1 MSGIKSRQNKW
12 DLFGLKKKS
21 PLKHGALE
29 RLGNNKHEIFETDI
43 SKYFPN
49 EEKLSKKLVEWYFIY
64 S

>member
-1 MSGIKSRQNKW
+1 V
-12 DLFGLKKKS
+12 GLVWFKKKS
-21 PLKHGALE
+21 PLKRGALE

-49 EEKLSKKLVEWYFIY
+49 EEKLSKNLVEWYFIY